1 MNEEL
6 MTVKTISK
14 RLMCSVA
21 HVYAII
27 DAGELGHFK
36 IGLRSQGGI
45 RVSEEQLQAY
55 LERKEQGGTP
65 PKAEPAAKQPPKL
78 INLQL

>member
-1 MNEEL
+1 MNDEL
-6 MTVKTISK
+6 MTVKTIAK

-21 HVYAII
+21 HVYALV
-27 DAGELGHFK
+27 DAGELACFK

-55 LERKEQGGTP
+55 LKRKERGGQSPAPKP
-65 PKAEPAAKQPPKL
+65 PSKVKL
-78 INLQL
+78 QHLE